1 MMLLAVVM
9 QMQSAVLYMSLGML
23 AVASVALGVWRDAIA
38 RELERERQEATSRRD
53 QAVQLERELAVARE
67 RMRTLEETLVG
78 EGQRADALKSQ
89 MADLF
94 AQIGDKQIERGT
106 EQLVQLA
113 GERFEAQQAD
123 VLAPFSERLLSLDQK
138 LNEMEIRR
146 EGAYVKVVEQVSA
159 LAQAA
164 EQLRAGADGLHAET
178 LKLSSSMRHSGAR
191 GRWGEFQ
198 LRRVVEVAG
207 MSDYCDFSVQLA
219 GREDQ
224 GLGRPDM
231 TVRIP
236 NGQKIP
242 VDAKTPLTHY
252 LDACDATD
260 EGVRAAALA
269 AHSRAVLTY
278 ANELAK
284 RDYTC
289 FDAMS
294 DFVVMFVPNE
304 AALSAALI
312 AESDLLD
319 KAIARGV
326 YIVGPLSLVALLR
339 AYAAGWIVVR
349 QEQNAREIAQTGRE
363 LYKRLAIFADHLGRV
378 GTGLRNA
385 TAAFNSAVGSYRD
398 RLVPQARRFEDL
410 GANEASKVV
419 PELAEADSL
428 AISMSPAESI
438 STAEAVPA

>member
-1 MMLLAVVM
+1 MMVLAVVM

-94 AQIGDKQIERGT
+94 AQIGEKQIERGT
-106 EQLVQLA
+106 TQLVQLA

-123 VLAPFSERLLSLDQK
+123 VLTPFSERLLSLDQK
-138 LNEMEIRR
+138 INEMEIRR

-164 EQLRAGADGLHAET
+164 ELLRAGADGLHAET
-178 LKLSSSMRHSGAR
+178 LKLSSSMRNSGAR

-207 MSDYCDFSVQLA
+207 MSDYCDFSVQIA

-224 GLGRPDM
+224 GVGRPDM

-242 VDAKTPLTHY
+242 VDAKTPLANY

-284 RDYTC
+284 RDYTS

-428 AISMSPAESI
+428 AISMSPAESN